1 MLCIKYKKIGIDVYH
16 KTIAGKNSCAAFIA
30 SMDDK
35 FSKFY
40 SSTMIQAVGQEIM
53 KNVSIH
59 MEKAIRCYLLQ
70 NKVLP
75 ETIIV
80 YRDGVGESW
89 YIYIFIFYY
98 IYINK
103 IFLINVNTNT

>member
-1 MLCIKYKKIGIDVYH
+1 
-16 KTIAGKNSCAAFIA
+16 
-30 SMDDK
+30 
-35 FSKFY
+35 
-40 SSTMIQAVGQEIM
+40 
-53 KNVSIH
+53 